1 LRQEEIAMAADDRV
15 TAARANWIYRFT
27 SAGVPVSDFIEVTN
41 SIEHWGEWCAAW
53 SDRAAIHEEVGHAEL
68 AAGHG
73 LSAGQHLTTA
83 AVCYHF
89 AKFMFV
95 DDLAQM
101 HAAHEKAVACRT
113 LALPHLTPPG
123 RYPTSLRPANA
134 SRFRTR
140 TARWPAIC
148 ASRSGSGGHRWWS

>member
-1 LRQEEIAMAADDRV
+1 MAADDRV

-41 SIEHWGEWCAAW
+41 GIERWGEWCAAW
-53 SDRAAIHEEVGHAEL
+53 SDRAAIHEEVGRAEL

-89 AKFMFV
+89 AKFLFV

-101 HAAHEKAVACRT
+101 RTAHEKAVSCRT
-113 LALPHLTPPG
+113 LAL
-123 RYPTSLRPANA
+123 RCPTSPRPANA
-134 SRFRTR
+134 SRSRTR
-140 TARWPAIC
+140 TARWPETC
-148 ASRSGSGGHRWWS
+148 ACRSGSTVRRWWS